1 MAEVARPGMGQ
12 DEKDRIGQAEMT
24 RRRVEAGEQLGD
36 DQLDVLTKDEL
47 AAQARRRGVDVRA
60 GATKNEILRAL
71 RGTAAERPQA
81 EEA

>member
-36 DQLDVLTKDEL
+36 DQLDVLTKD
-47 AAQARRRGVDVRA
+47 
-60 GATKNEILRAL
+60 
-71 RGTAAERPQA
+71 
-81 EEA
+81 